1 MTWVAL
7 PIPTDE
13 GPLDSAQRAV
23 MRLSDGETCKVRLA
37 DGKELEATCER
48 RHGFG
53 FVDEDGEPLEVVAV
67 FARATS
73 GPSGASGKTDLI
85 QCRVYLSAAERD
97 EQYARAKAEG
107 LSWSTWARRKLAT

>member
-1 MTWVAL
+1 MTWVTL
-7 PIPTDE
+7 PIPNDE

-23 MRLSDGETCKVRLA
+23 MRLTDGETCRVRLA
-37 DGKELEATCER
+37 DGEELEAICER

-53 FVDEDGEPLEVVAV
+53 FVDDDGEPLEVVAV

-73 GPSGASGKTDLI
+73 GTPGVPTKLE
-85 QCRVYLSAAERD
+85 RRLLSQSKQEFV
-97 EQYARAKAEG
+97 EQDARAKTDG